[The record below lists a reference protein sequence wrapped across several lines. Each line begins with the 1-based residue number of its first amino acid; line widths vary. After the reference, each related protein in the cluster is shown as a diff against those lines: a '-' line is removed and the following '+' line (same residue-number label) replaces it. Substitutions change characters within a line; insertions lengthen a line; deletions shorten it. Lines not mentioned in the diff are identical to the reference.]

1 MITMSQ
7 DVKHVVE
14 AGAPIVAVGTLAG
27 WLANILPTVA
37 AVMSI
42 LWLFMQMVMNWEK
55 IYTEAKRLWKRIFGG
70 RH

>member
-1 MITMSQ
+1 MIPITQ

-27 WLANILPTVA
+27 WLVDLLPSIA
-37 AVMSI
+37 AGMSI
-42 LWLFMQMVMNWEK
+42 LWLWMQMIMNWEK
-55 IYTEAKRLWKRIFGG
+55 IYIEAKRLWSKLFGG